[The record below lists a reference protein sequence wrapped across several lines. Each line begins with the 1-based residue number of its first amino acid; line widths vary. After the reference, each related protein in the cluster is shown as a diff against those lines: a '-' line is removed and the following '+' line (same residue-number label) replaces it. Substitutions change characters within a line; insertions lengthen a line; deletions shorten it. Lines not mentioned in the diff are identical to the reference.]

1 MKMQVTNVTVKC
13 RAPPSYNQ
21 IKSIKI
27 QRVKSIK
34 SPPFFPPGA
43 YKNCQW
49 LTPTGSGPIYPRKSH
64 EKELSESWRIEK
76 QAANGFHK
84 FMQKERP
91 GMQTI
96 YPIANITNCI
106 TFRAGMSRKIPPG
119 SAPEIPVRD
128 FPPARRPDG
137 ARSRRTR
144 AAPPARR
151 TPRRTRTA
159 GSAARRRG

>member
-43 YKNCQW
+43 YKNCQR
-49 LTPTGSGPIYPRKSH
+49 LTPAGSGPIIREIYPRKSH

-76 QAANGFHK
+76 QAANGLHK

-91 GMQTI
+91 GMQAI

-106 TFRAGMSRKIPPG
+106 TFRAEMSRKIPPG
-119 SAPEIPVRD
+119 SAPGISVRS
-128 FPPARRPDG
+128 FPLGRRPDG
-137 ARSRRTR
+137 ARSRRRR

-151 TPRRTRTA
+151 TPRRT
-159 GSAARRRG
+159 